1 MANIRKQFNFRN
13 GVQVDDDN
21 LIVTST
27 GLVGIGTSVPTE
39 ALDVRGNAKV
49 VGFATFSSAST
60 SNLTAVDSTLTT
72 VNLVDSIIGSGISI
86 RSGVITSTGSGI
98 VTYYGD
104 ARYLQGMPGSQ
115 WIDIDVGLGYTSIY
129 AQGNVGVGTVDPRF
143 TFQVG
148 GNNIATPAGFFRGV
162 GIGSEGDVFITGI
175 TTSGTFVGVGSD
187 ITGLT
192 GDNIA
197 YGTIS
202 LDRLPL
208 IPDSKLEDGQ
218 SLGIVTTTVLDATGA
233 EVGVATITDLTVEGT
248 LVGTA
253 STAQGLTGVPDIIV
267 GVLTAT
273 NVAASNFV
281 GGITGDVAGTA
292 STARNLTTDA
302 GVDILDMTVGIATV
316 TGTLISDGSVGIGTD
331 SPTADLEIRNAGNL
345 EVRLLGDGSS
355 TIGLGK
361 SDNILGANAAIT
373 FANAS
378 GLYDY
383 SKDNAL
389 DILNNAGGNFN
400 YYLQA
405 GNFVGVNTGSFHWHK
420 GTNNRLM
427 SLTYEGRLGI
437 GITEPINEMHVVGTS
452 TITNDLFVG
461 NSLDVFGDS
470 VFQQNLT
477 VNGSFSAAS
486 VNLPEVVGNLTGN
499 VNSTG
504 INTVGSLG
512 ATNFIGVG
520 TDQSPFY
527 AIIPEVF
534 AANLPGSAH
543 VFIDQA
549 GNIGIKTFSIYDQG
563 ITAPT
568 TDVTIDSV
576 GIGTT
581 TPRCAVDFSSADNTD
596 ILGANRDSVAYM
608 LPPRLTTTQRNNL
621 SNTFNT
627 GVEEGALIFNKDTK
641 KLQVFDGSN
650 WQDCF

>member
-13 GVQVDDDN
+13 GVQVDDDK
-21 LIVTST
+21 LIVSPT

-39 ALDVRGNAKV
+39 ALDVRGNAKI

-60 SNLTAVDSTLTT
+60 SSLTAVDSTLTT

-86 RSGVITSTGSGI
+86 RSGVITDTGSGI

-202 LDRLPL
+202 LDRFPL

-292 STARNLTTDA
+292 STARSLTQDA
-302 GVDILDMTVGIATV
+302 VVDIDNLQVGLATV
-316 TGTLISDGSVGIGTD
+316 TGTLISNGSVGIGTD
-331 SPTADLEIRNAGNL
+331 APSVDLEIRNAGNL

-373 FANAS
+373 FGNDS

-420 GTNNRLM
+420 GINNRLM
-427 SLTYEGRLGI
+427 SLTYEGKLGI
-437 GITEPINEMHVVGTS
+437 GVTEPIHEMHVVGTS
-452 TITNDLFVG
+452 TVTNDLFVG
-461 NSLDVFGDS
+461 NGLDVFGDS
-470 VFQQNLT
+470 VFQQDLT
-477 VNGSFSAAS
+477 VNGAFTAGT
-486 VNLPEVVGNLTGN
+486 VNLDEIVGNLTGD

-504 INTVGSLG
+504 INTV
-512 ATNFIGVG
+512 ATLAANNFVGVG
-520 TDQSPFY
+520 TDRSPNY
-527 AIIPEVF
+527 QIVPERFGV
-534 AANLPGSAH
+534 NTPGPAH
-543 VFIDQA
+543 VFVDA
-549 GNIGIKTFSIYDQG
+549 TGNIGIKTTNIYNQG

-568 TDVTIDSV
+568 TDVTIASV

-581 TPRCAVDFSSADNTD
+581 TPRCAVDFSSANNNAM
-596 ILGANRDSVAYM
+596 LGPNRDTVAYI
-608 LPPRLTTTQRNNL
+608 LPPRLTTSERNNL
-621 SNTFNT
+621 TNTFNT
-627 GVEEGALIFNKDTK
+627 GLEEGAMIYNMSTH
-641 KLQVFDGSN
+641 KLQVFDGTT

>member
-13 GVQVDDDN
+13 GVQVDDDK
-21 LIVTST
+21 LIVSPS

-49 VGFATFSSAST
+49 VGFATFTSAST
-60 SNLTAVDSTLTT
+60 SSLTAVDSTLTT
-72 VNLVDSIIGSGISI
+72 VNLVESIIGSGVSI
-86 RSGVITSTGSGI
+86 RSGVITDTGSGI

-192 GDNIA
+192 GDNIE

-202 LDRLPL
+202 LDRFPL

-302 GVDILDMTVGIATV
+302 GVDILDMTVGVATV

-373 FANAS
+373 FGNDS

-420 GTNNRLM
+420 GINNRLM
-427 SLTYEGRLGI
+427 SLTYEGKLGI
-437 GITEPINEMHVVGTS
+437 GVTEPIHEMHVVGTS
-452 TITNDLFVG
+452 TVTNDLFVG
-461 NSLDVFGDS
+461 NGLDVFGDS
-470 VFQQNLT
+470 VFQQDLT
-477 VNGSFSAAS
+477 VNGAFTAGT
-486 VNLPEVVGNLTGN
+486 VNLDEIVGNLTGD

-504 INTVGSLG
+504 INTV
-512 ATNFIGVG
+512 ATLAANNFVGVG
-520 TDQSPFY
+520 TDRSPNY
-527 AIIPEVF
+527 QIVPERFGV
-534 AANLPGSAH
+534 NTPGPAH
-543 VFIDQA
+543 VFVDA
-549 GNIGIKTFSIYDQG
+549 TGNIGIKTTNIYNQG

-568 TDVTIDSV
+568 TDVTIASV

-581 TPRCAVDFSSADNTD
+581 TPRCAVDFSSANNNAM
-596 ILGANRDSVAYM
+596 LGPNRDTVAYI
-608 LPPRLTTTQRNNL
+608 LPPRLTTSERNNL
-621 SNTFNT
+621 TNTFNT
-627 GVEEGALIFNKDTK
+627 GLEEGAMIYNMSTH
-641 KLQVFDGSN
+641 KLQVFDGTT